1 MAQAT
6 LIRGGTVV
14 TAEEERRAD
23 VLVVGEAI
31 AAVGEDLDAPA
42 GCATI
47 DAGGKNTKHKAEEKR
62 TRRLSALSPLG
73 ENSRAGKRFVERPRA
88 PRRS

>member
-47 DAGGKNTKHKAEEKR
+47 DAGGAYVMPGTWNCPSWA
-62 TRRLSALSPLG
+62 
-73 ENSRAGKRFVERPRA
+73 PRA
-88 PRRS
+88 PTTSSPAPRARRRAARRRSSTS

>member
-1 MAQAT
+1 MAEAT

-31 AAVGEDLDAPA
+31 AAVGE
-42 GCATI
+42 
-47 DAGGKNTKHKAEEKR
+47 
-62 TRRLSALSPLG
+62 
-73 ENSRAGKRFVERPRA
+73 
-88 PRRS
+88 